1 MRTRIKFCGLR
12 RQEDVD
18 AAVAAGADAL
28 GFVLWAGSPRA
39 ATAAEV
45 AGLRSPAPVPRVGV
59 LVNASLDEARA
70 AMAVAALQAVQ
81 LHGDEDARAYAS
93 LGVPIIRAVG
103 LKDERDVRAAL
114 ALPTSV
120 TVLVDGAAGAA
131 RGGTGTRANWELAA
145 EVARRRPVILAGG
158 LTPGNVKDAVTAV
171 RPWGVDVSSGVES
184 APGVKDHAKL
194 RAFAAA
200 VAAGD
205 REDE

>member
-39 ATAAEV
+39 ATPSAVAA
-45 AGLRSPAPVPRVGV
+45 LRSQAPVPRVGV
-59 LVNASLDEARA
+59 FVNAPLDEARA
-70 AMAVAALQAVQ
+70 AVAQAALQAVQ

-93 LGVPIIRAVG
+93 LGVPIIRAIG
-103 LKDERDVRAAL
+103 LGDERDVQAAL
-114 ALPTSV
+114 ALPSNV
-120 TVLVDGAAGAA
+120 TVLVDAAAGAA
-131 RGGTGTRANWELAA
+131 RGGTGTRANWALAA

-158 LTPGNVKDAVTAV
+158 LTPVNVKDAVHAV

-200 VAAGD
+200 VAACG